1 MTTRA
6 LSILIGLLLAS
17 VPAVAGS
24 GPQLQAE
31 TLAPSAVLASG
42 TEQAASQASPP
53 AVAGAAASQAEQQKP
68 KETKETKEKETE
80 IPRYEEQVVVTASK
94 VEQQLVNAPAT
105 ISVISAQTLATKP
118 AADYG
123 GLFRSVAGVNVSQ
136 TSARDLNITSRGAT
150 GTLST
155 TQLALID
162 GRSVYMDFFGFVG
175 WDFLPLSFNE
185 VKQIEIVRGPASAV
199 WGANAMTG
207 VVNIITKSPRE
218 MQGTNVTMGVGS
230 FDRSVEGETSK
241 LSSGSSF
248 YTNVSHARVIND
260 RWSFKVSAGYLTQDP
275 YARPVGNINDRDPSN
290 PYPTPYPQFTNVG
303 TSQPKFDG
311 RVDYDFPDGKQ
322 RVTVS
327 GGYGGTSGIIHTGIG
342 PFQIQKGS
350 AASYVKADY
359 SRGPLR
365 VKFFTNFLDGSAPAL
380 LAMGVDGKPISFSF
394 NTKTYD
400 FDVSNISTIGSHHVL
415 SYGGNIRHNGFDL
428 SIAPGGSNRNEQ
440 GFYVQD
446 EMFLS
451 AHFRWLLGGRLDHF
465 DVLAHPVFSPR
476 TTFMYKPADAHTFRV
491 SYNKAYRAPS
501 LVNNF
506 LDTQILNQF
515 PLARLNPAFGNKVY
529 TFPLRAQGSP
539 NLKEQSLTAY
549 EIGYTGTI
557 NNRARVSFAWYYN
570 DMRDEIFFMQNGSY
584 SSANPPPGWPLPPVY
599 LDALIAANAFGPDMG
614 LPSHYTY
621 LNLGRVKYTGIE
633 LGLDTVVNRYV
644 NAYVNYSWQP
654 DPKPDFS
661 KKEINL
667 APHNRFNIG
676 LNASGGRFL
685 GDLAVSYQSDAFWQD
700 VLDARYSGW
709 TDAFT
714 LVNGSFGVKW
724 AGGKLLTSIK
734 ATNILN
740 QQVQQHVFGDVI
752 KRLVAAEIRV
762 TF

>member
-6 LSILIGLLLAS
+6 LAILVGFLLAS
-17 VPAVAGS
+17 VSVAAESSLQEPAHSSTPAVSAASAPEQATAQATPPPAAGTS
-24 GPQLQAE
+24 AAQAE
-31 TLAPSAVLASG
+31 P
-42 TEQAASQASPP
+42 
-53 AVAGAAASQAEQQKP
+53 QKP
-68 KETKETKEKETE
+68 KEASEKEPA
-80 IPRYEEQVVVTASK
+80 IPRYEEQIVVTASK

-105 ISVISAQTLATKP
+105 ISVINAQTLATKP
-118 AADYG
+118 AADYA

-150 GTLST
+150 STLST

-162 GRSVYMDFFGFVG
+162 GRSVYLDFFGFIG

-185 VKQIEIVRGPASAV
+185 VKQIEIVRGPASAI

-218 MQGTNVTMGVGS
+218 MQGTTVTMGAGS
-230 FDRSVEGETSK
+230 FDRSVEGQTSK
-241 LSSGSSF
+241 LGNGTSF
-248 YTNVSHARVIND
+248 YTNISHGQAIND
-260 RWSFKVSAGYLTQDP
+260 RWSFKVSAGYVTQDP
-275 YARPVGNINDRDPSN
+275 YARPVGNIDDRN
-290 PYPTPYPQFTNVG
+290 PNNPFPTPYPEFANAG
-303 TSQPKFDG
+303 TTQPKFDG

-322 RVTVS
+322 RVSVS
-327 GGYGGTSGIIHTGIG
+327 GGYGGTSGIVHTGIG
-342 PFQIQKGS
+342 PFQIDKGS
-350 AASYVKADY
+350 NASYVKADY

-365 VKFFTNFLDGSAPAL
+365 VKFFTNVLDGSAPAL
-380 LAMGVDGKPISFSF
+380 LAIGIDGKPITFSF
-394 NTKTYD
+394 WSRTYD
-400 FDVSNISTIGSHHVL
+400 FDVSNISAIGSRHVL

-440 GFYVQD
+440 GFYIQD

-451 AHFRWLLGGRLDHF
+451 SHFRWLLGGRVDHF
-465 DVLAHPVFSPR
+465 DVLGHAVFSPR
-476 TTFMYKPADAHTFRV
+476 TTFMYKPAEAHTFRV
-491 SYNKAYRAPS
+491 SYNRAYRAPS

-506 LDTQILNQF
+506 IDTQILNQF
-515 PLARLNPAFGNKVY
+515 PLARLNPALGSRMY
-529 TFPLRAQGSP
+529 TFPLRAQGNP

-557 NNRARVSFAWYYN
+557 NNRAQVSFAWYYN
-570 DMRDEIFFMQNGSY
+570 DMRDEIFFTQDGSY
-584 SSANPPPGWPLPPVY
+584 SSANPPPAPFVWPLPPVY
-599 LDALIAANAFGPDMG
+599 FDAMIAQNAFGPGMG

-633 LGLDTVVNRYV
+633 LGLDTIVNRYV
-644 NAYVNYSWQP
+644 SAYVNYSWQP
-654 DPKPDFS
+654 DPKPSFS
-661 KKEINL
+661 KSEINL

-676 LNASGGRFL
+676 FNASGGRFL
-685 GDLAVSYQSDAFWQD
+685 GDLGVTYQSDAFWQD
-700 VLDARYSGW
+700 VLDSRYSGW

-714 LVNGSFGVKW
+714 MVNGSFGVKW
-724 AGGKLLTSIK
+724 AGGRLLTSVK